1 MYLSFENPIFL
12 WFLMAIPLFI
22 VSHFF
27 FLRQSKSKALKFANF
42 QALQRVN
49 KDKLI
54 TKNMTHLVIRILV
67 IFCLVIASAGTTYWY
82 MGYSNTVSY
91 VIALDTS
98 ASMTSED
105 ILPNRFDAAK
115 SYVEVFVKSFDSKT
129 RFGLLGFAGVATIEK
144 YPLDSNTEF
153 LNALNNMKI
162 SQTGG
167 TDIAGAIITSTNML
181 LSEQTNGRAIVLIS
195 DGVNTVGAFIS
206 DSVKEAVKYAKSN
219 QVVVHTIGLGTD
231 SGPIGYLPE
240 YYNLSSFYNED
251 LLAYISKETG
261 GTYVYAE
268 STNSII
274 QAFDY
279 LKENSEMTYLNFNLS
294 YLALLFALALLFIE
308 WGISNTLYRR
318 VL

>member
-1 MYLSFENPIFL
+1 
-12 WFLMAIPLFI
+12 MAIPLFI